1 MTVTTP
7 LQDLRRLERFYN
19 AGFQNRFLD
28 AALRKIVSH
37 QIERDEADLARVEAV
52 LGEFEQRYGLSSTE
66 FWQRYQAGQMP
77 DEADFM
83 EWNAFCKMRQRLV
96 ERLHILRGDQVDA

>member
-1 MTVTTP
+1 MTVRTP

-37 QIERDEADLARVEAV
+37 QIERDETDLARVEVV
-52 LGEFEQRYGLSSTE
+52 LGEFEQRYSLSSSD

-96 ERLHILRGDQVDA
+96 ERLRILRGDLADA

>member
-28 AALRKIVSH
+28 VALRKIVSH
-37 QIERDEADLARVEAV
+37 QIERDEADLARVKAV
-52 LGEFEQRYGLSSTE
+52 LGEFEQRYGQSSTE
-66 FWQRYQAGQMP
+66 FWQRYQAGQML

-96 ERLHILRGDQVDA
+96 ERLHILHRDQSEV